1 MKFTIKKY
9 TLDQELEERIKHDHS
24 DYKNWPL
31 VYLLKEDEKKKQ
43 ANKIDIYIG
52 ETTNVIRRLKTH
64 SKSENKQNLKSV
76 YLILSDLLNKSAA
89 LDIESNLIR
98 YLSADVNY
106 SLQNGNLGIS
116 NHQYYQQKEIYQDLF
131 KNIWTKLIE
140 EKIAQQALD
149 KIDNSDLFKYSP
161 YKSLSEEQIEGIK
174 NILKCLLDENA
185 KVSLFEG
192 GAGTGKS
199 ILAIFLFKLLK
210 TDLRDFNYI
219 DFDEDDKELFDSLKK
234 VKEKY
239 DDLNMALVIPM
250 GSFRQTIKKVFRNI
264 NGLNSKMVI
273 GPSEIVEQKYDLLI
287 VDEAHRLRRRKNLG
301 NYFATFDKNCRTLGL
316 DEFTAS
322 ELDWIQLQSTKSIIF
337 YDQLQSIKP
346 SDVAPE
352 SFHKLKQLPTTRKE
366 KLSTQ
371 LRIKGG
377 NRYVKFVDQLFENT
391 PQLKK
396 NTFKGIDYDLR
407 MFENLDQMVYEIQK
421 KDKKKELCRMIAG
434 FSWKWI
440 SKKNRSLFDIQI
452 GTTKLQWNSTKK
464 DWVNSPN
471 AINEVGCIHTT
482 QGYDLNYAGV
492 IIGWEL
498 DYDFDTNQFIVYK
511 EKYKDRNG
519 KNSIT
524 DDQVLLSYILNIY
537 RSHMLRGIEGTYI
550 YICNPNLRKYFAQFF
565 PIIIKDKNNN

>member
-1 MKFTIKKY
+1 
-9 TLDQELEERIKHDHS
+9 
-24 DYKNWPL
+24 
-31 VYLLKEDEKKKQ
+31 
-43 ANKIDIYIG
+43 
-52 ETTNVIRRLKTH
+52 
-64 SKSENKQNLKSV
+64 
-76 YLILSDLLNKSAA
+76 
-89 LDIESNLIR
+89 
-98 YLSADVNY
+98 
-106 SLQNGNLGIS
+106 
-116 NHQYYQQKEIYQDLF
+116 
-131 KNIWTKLIE
+131 
-140 EKIAQQALD
+140 
-149 KIDNSDLFKYSP
+149 
-161 YKSLSEEQIEGIK
+161 
-174 NILKCLLDENA
+174 DENA
-185 KVSLFEG
+185 KVNLFEG

-210 TDLRDFNYI
+210 TDLQDFNYV
-219 DFDEDDKELFDSLKK
+219 DFDEDDKDLFDSLKK

-239 DDLNMALVIPM
+239 GDLNMALVIPM

-264 NGLNSKMVI
+264 NGLNSTMVI
-273 GPSEIVEQKYDLLI
+273 GPSEIIKQKYDLLI

-301 NYFATFDKNCRTLGL
+301 KYFATFDQNSEKLGL
-316 DEFTAS
+316 DGSMTS
-322 ELDWIQLQSTKSIIF
+322 ELDWIQLQSTKSILF

-352 SFHKLKQLPTTRKE
+352 SFHALKKLPTTRTE
-366 KLSTQ
+366 KLSLQ
-371 LRIKGG
+371 LRVKGG
-377 NRYVKFVDQLFENT
+377 NRYVKFVDQLFGNS

-396 NTFKGIDYDLR
+396 NTIERIDYDLR

-421 KDKKKELCRMIAG
+421 KDKKMGLCRMVAG
-434 FSWKWI
+434 FAWKWI
-440 SKKNRSLFDIQI
+440 SKKNKSLFDIQI
-452 GTTKLQWNSTKK
+452 GFTKLQWNSTEK

-498 DYDFDTNQFIVYK
+498 DYDFNTNQFIVYK

-565 PIIIKDKNNN
+565 PIIIKDKNND